1 LPVRPAPPDVF
12 RRAGPGAPQIRTL
25 IEEGIMNKSLFLWL
39 GLAGLTAASGI
50 GAYGLSASH
59 PGLAATVGGLWLL
72 GVGAAVASADSGA
85 AVAEI
90 GDQLTQALQGA
101 QAGQSTR
108 LPVDGALGDL
118 GRRVNPTLDQIA
130 TTFAQVKLMT
140 SQVSDTSRALSSAS
154 QEASQSAMQV
164 AQTVEQL
171 ARGAGEQTEGV
182 TRAATESEIMARAA
196 EQVSDNARSTADTS
210 AQAAKA
216 AQEGRSALQDVV
228 TKMGNLRVTVSDSAG
243 TVSRLGQLSQEIGQ
257 IVDLIRGVAGQT
269 NLLALN
275 AAIEAARAGE
285 HGRGFAVVA
294 EEVRKLA
301 VESANATEKI
311 QAMIEEIQGET
322 LRAVKAMERGTSEVA
337 EGVSLIEK
345 AGDAF
350 TGIVRSIEMT
360 DSQVAQISGAA
371 EELSAGIQRLV
382 EGMNGIAAVAEE
394 SAAGAQEVAASA
406 QEQTS
411 SMNDIINAARDL
423 STAANQLLQLFG
435 QATGLESPG
444 QHARIG
450 AGFALTQR

>member
-1 LPVRPAPPDVF
+1 
-12 RRAGPGAPQIRTL
+12 
-25 IEEGIMNKSLFLWL
+25 
-39 GLAGLTAASGI
+39 
-50 GAYGLSASH
+50 
-59 PGLAATVGGLWLL
+59 
-72 GVGAAVASADSGA
+72 
-85 AVAEI
+85 
-90 GDQLTQALQGA
+90 
-101 QAGQSTR
+101 
-108 LPVDGALGDL
+108 
-118 GRRVNPTLDQIA
+118 
-130 TTFAQVKLMT
+130 
-140 SQVSDTSRALSSAS
+140 
-154 QEASQSAMQV
+154 
-164 AQTVEQL
+164 
-171 ARGAGEQTEGV
+171 
-182 TRAATESEIMARAA
+182 MARAA

-210 AQAAKA
+210 ALAAKA

-228 TKMGNLRVTVSDSAG
+228 SKMANLRNTVSDSAG

-301 VESANATEKI
+301 VESAQSTEKI
-311 QAMIEEIQGET
+311 QTMIEEIQGET
-322 LRAVKAMERGTSEVA
+322 LRAVKAMERGTTEVE

-360 DSQVAQISGAA
+360 DSQVAQISTAA

-411 SMNDIINAARDL
+411 SMADIIQAAKQL
-423 STAANQLLQLFG
+423 SQAADQMLQLFG
-435 QATGLESPG
+435 QTSALGAAG
-444 QHARIG
+444 QAPRLG
-450 AGFALTQR
+450 SSYALTR

>member
-1 LPVRPAPPDVF
+1 
-12 RRAGPGAPQIRTL
+12 
-25 IEEGIMNKSLFLWL
+25 MNKSLIFWF
-39 GLAGLTAASGI
+39 GLTGLTAAS
-50 GAYGLSASH
+50 ALSAYSLYAEH
-59 PGLAATVGGLWLL
+59 PTQAALVGGLWLL
-72 GVGAAVASADSGA
+72 GAGATIAASGGGVDQGLL
-85 AVAEI
+85 
-90 GDQLTQALQGA
+90 GDQLAQSLQGLLS
-101 QAGQSTR
+101 GQSAR
-108 LPVDGALGDL
+108 MPAEGPFAALAS
-118 GRRVNPTLDQIA
+118 RVNPSLDQLAQTI
-130 TTFAQVKLMT
+130 TQVKQMT
-140 SQVSDTSRALSSAS
+140 VQVADTSRHLSGAS

-182 TRAATESEIMARAA
+182 TRAATESEVMARAA

-210 AQAAKA
+210 ALAAKA

-228 TKMGNLRVTVSDSAG
+228 SKMANLRNTVSDSAG

-301 VESANATEKI
+301 VESANSTERI
-311 QAMIEEIQGET
+311 QTMIEEIQGET
-322 LRAVKAMERGTSEVA
+322 LRAVKAMERGTSEVE

-345 AGDAF
+345 AGDSF

-360 DSQVAQISGAA
+360 DTQVAQISTAA

-406 QEQTS
+406 QEQTA
-411 SMNDIINAARDL
+411 SMNDVITAARDL
-423 STAANQLLQLFG
+423 GAAADQLLQLFG
-435 QATGLESPG
+435 GRTALDGASAP
-444 QHARIG
+444 RIG
-450 AGFALTQR
+450 TSYALAQR

>member
-1 LPVRPAPPDVF
+1 
-12 RRAGPGAPQIRTL
+12 
-25 IEEGIMNKSLFLWL
+25 
-39 GLAGLTAASGI
+39 
-50 GAYGLSASH
+50 
-59 PGLAATVGGLWLL
+59 
-72 GVGAAVASADSGA
+72 
-85 AVAEI
+85 
-90 GDQLTQALQGA
+90 
-101 QAGQSTR
+101 
-108 LPVDGALGDL
+108 
-118 GRRVNPTLDQIA
+118 
-130 TTFAQVKLMT
+130 
-140 SQVSDTSRALSSAS
+140 
-154 QEASQSAMQV
+154 MQV

-182 TRAATESEIMARAA
+182 TRAATESEVMARAA

-210 AQAAKA
+210 ALAAKA

-228 TKMGNLRVTVSDSAG
+228 SKMANLRNTVSDSAG

-301 VESANATEKI
+301 VESANSTERI
-311 QAMIEEIQGET
+311 QTMIEEIQGET
-322 LRAVKAMERGTSEVA
+322 LRAVKAMERGTSEVE

-345 AGDAF
+345 AGDSF

-360 DSQVAQISGAA
+360 DTQVAQISTAA

-406 QEQTS
+406 QEQTA
-411 SMNDIINAARDL
+411 SMNDVIAAARDL
-423 STAANQLLQLFG
+423 SAAADQLLQLFG
-435 QATGLESPG
+435 GKAGLDGANAP
-444 QHARIG
+444 RIG
-450 AGFALTQR
+450 TSFALAQR

>member
-1 LPVRPAPPDVF
+1 MNLS
-12 RRAGPGAPQIRTL
+12 GTL
-25 IEEGIMNKSLFLWL
+25 FIWLALGSL
-39 GLAGLTAASGI
+39 TVMTSI
-50 GAYGLSASH
+50 GAYGLIGVH
-59 PGLAATVGGLWLL
+59 TGLALLIGVLALVTVGLMLMVRRTMDQGGQRLM
-72 GVGAAVASADSGA
+72 DSLQIA
-85 AVAEI
+85 FDAI
-90 GDQLTQALQGA
+90 LRGDVPPTLRA
-101 QAGQSTR
+101 
-108 LPVDGALGDL
+108 DGALADAATRMNQVVQRL
-118 GRRVNPTLDQIA
+118 TETLDEVRA
-130 TTFAQVKLMT
+130 MT
-140 SQVSDTSRALSSAS
+140 RGVRDTSYSLTATS

-182 TRAATESEIMARAA
+182 TRAASEPEIMARAA

-210 AQAAKA
+210 ALASKA
-216 AQEGRSALQDVV
+216 AQDGRGALEHVV
-228 TKMGNLRVTVSDSAG
+228 SKMGNLRATVSDSAS

-301 VESANATEKI
+301 VESANSTEKI
-311 QAMIEEIQGET
+311 QTMIEEIQSET
-322 LRAVKAMERGTSEVA
+322 LRAVKAMERGTSEVE
-337 EGVSLIEK
+337 EGVTLINK

-360 DSQVAQISGAA
+360 DRQVAQISGAA
-371 EELSAGIQRLV
+371 EALSAGIQRLV

-406 QEQTS
+406 QQQTS
-411 SMNDIINAARDL
+411 SMGEIIAAARDM
-423 STAANQLLQLFG
+423 SGAADKMMALLG
-435 QATGLESPG
+435 QQYGLESKPAAG
-444 QHARIG
+444 RIESK
-450 AGFALTQR
+450 ALAHL